1 MLDLVQIGAEK
12 AGGLGKLAAALGIR
26 HQAFY
31 SWRKVPA
38 ERVLSFERA
47 TGIPRHVI
55 RPDLYGND
63 VPQDADRVMTAGA
76 EAGLASAPT
85 LSRQENTA

>member
-1 MLDLVQIGAEK
+1 MLDLVQKGAEK

-38 ERVLSFERA
+38 ERVIAFERA

-55 RPDLYGND
+55 RPDLFGD
-63 VPQDADRVMTAGA
+63 DFPQDADRVSTAGA
-76 EAGLASAPT
+76 EAGLASAPAF
-85 LSRQENTA
+85 SREATP